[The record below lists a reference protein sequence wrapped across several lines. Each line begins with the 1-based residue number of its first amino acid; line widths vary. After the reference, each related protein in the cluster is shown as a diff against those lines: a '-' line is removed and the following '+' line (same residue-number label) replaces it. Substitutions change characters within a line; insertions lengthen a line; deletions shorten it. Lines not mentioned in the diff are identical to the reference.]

1 MNDLEVRFTVPYEA
15 FADFD
20 PTDSTEPELVD
31 EEWPSILLEPPAE
44 PCRPRA
50 GRNAPCPCGSR
61 RKYKKCH
68 LAADEAEHAAF
79 RPRPRR
85 TRWTTDW

>member
-31 EEWPSILLEPPAE
+31 EEWRNILLEPPAE